1 MWEKS
6 KCYAK
11 GVIYGLVTISFLF
24 SFPFCSSAQSLQAGY
39 CTLSLNQST
48 TLTMSTKQFT
58 TLQTVIA
65 EQKMRLETAEKKLA
79 ILSKNS
85 NIASRELLES
95 EKQLETLQA
104 ELMQTQKLLEK
115 SNQNLTIAYGSIE
128 KQKESLMKLEK
139 QINALQRKQTVLRRQ
154 RDVYATLFALSVGAV
169 IARR

>member
-85 NIASRELLES
+85 NVANRELLKS
-95 EKQLETLQA
+95 EEQLATLQT
-104 ELMQTQKLLEK
+104 ELKQTQELLEK
-115 SNQNLTIAYGSIE
+115 SNQNLMTAYDSME
-128 KQKESLMKLEK
+128 RQKESLTKLEK
-139 QINALQRKQTVLRRQ
+139 QINALQRKQTVIRRQ
-154 RDVYATLFALSVGAV
+154 RDVYALLSCVLLGYSLSK
-169 IARR
+169 

>member
-1 MWEKS
+1 M
-6 KCYAK
+6 
-11 GVIYGLVTISFLF
+11 
-24 SFPFCSSAQSLQAGY
+24 
-39 CTLSLNQST
+39 
-48 TLTMSTKQFT
+48 

-85 NIASRELLES
+85 NIVSRGLLES

-139 QINALQRKQTVLRRQ
+139 QIDALQRKQTVLRRQ
-154 RDVYATLFALSVGAV
+154 RDVWAAIAALSLGGV